1 MKGYQFTITNDEK
14 VVQVYTTDKKV
25 FEDAI
30 NLVIETY
37 VGKDLYN
44 SYLNNTQKEIKTTGT
59 KVENIY
65 ISNIER
71 QNKKYI
77 IPKLQMLDYYLKIS
91 YEKKIIN
98 KRKYEVI
105 SNYLLEITKMIY
117 GWICE
122 KSR

>member
-1 MKGYQFTITNDEK
+1 MNDKLLIASKYKKTIEYIFK
-14 VVQVYTTDKKV
+14 ITD
-25 FEDAI
+25 
-30 NLVIETY
+30 NY
-37 VGKDLYN
+37 PH
-44 SYLNNTQKEIKTTGT
+44 KEIELKSKIINTSYDIL
-59 KVENIY
+59 ENIY
-65 ISNIER
+65 ISNIEK

-105 SNYLLEITKMIY
+105 SYYLLEIIKMIY

>member
-1 MKGYQFTITNDEK
+1 
-14 VVQVYTTDKKV
+14 
-25 FEDAI
+25 
-30 NLVIETY
+30 
-37 VGKDLYN
+37 
-44 SYLNNTQKEIKTTGT
+44 
-59 KVENIY
+59 
-65 ISNIER
+65 
-71 QNKKYI
+71 
-77 IPKLQMLDYYLKIS
+77 MLDYYLKIS